1 MSSIR
6 VSNNGNRRPVPALAA
21 NRVALRAY
29 TALAMMSEGTA
40 RREEW
45 LDLADSANIVEAL
58 IDMGKFDHASVRP
71 VVDAAVAGLV
81 VAMRCPQG
89 MMRMGPAIQAMR
101 EVVGLHDE
109 AVSKFAQDTLHRA
122 FQHVCDRIYTAQ
134 AANDPGVTVV
144 EG

>member
-1 MSSIR
+1 MSAIR
-6 VSNNGNRRPVPALAA
+6 LRNNGNRRPVHALAA

-29 TALAMMSEGTA
+29 TALAMMAAGTA

-58 IDMGKFDHASVRP
+58 IELGKYDEGARP
-71 VVDAAVAGLV
+71 LVDAAVAGLV
-81 VAMRCPQG
+81 VALRCPQG

-101 EVVGLHDE
+101 EVVSLHDE
-109 AVSKFAQDTLHRA
+109 AVAKFSQDTLRRA
-122 FQHVCDRIYTAQ
+122 FELVCDRVFSAR
-134 AANDPGVTVV
+134 AESDPGVLVV

>member
-1 MSSIR
+1 MSAIR
-6 VSNNGNRRPVPALAA
+6 LRNNGNRRPVHALAA

-29 TALAMMSEGTA
+29 TALAMMAAGTA

-58 IDMGKFDHASVRP
+58 IELGKYDEGARP
-71 VVDAAVAGLV
+71 LVDAAVAGLV

-89 MMRMGPAIQAMR
+89 MMRMGPAISAMC

-109 AVSKFAQDTLHRA
+109 AVSKFSQDTLRRA
-122 FQHVCDRIYTAQ
+122 FDLVCERIYTAR